1 LQINR
6 IVCHLSSPKQIDIVY
21 IKGFSM
27 LEFLTDWYKTRF
39 SDPQAITLMFI
50 IIGIGLALYFGAGLL
65 APLLVALVLAFLL
78 EWPVAQM
85 SRLRISRT
93 AAATI
98 VLVVFL
104 SLMLILMLGLVPSI
118 WRQGVSLVTDLP
130 SMIDKGMLIVR
141 EFSADYPKFVS
152 ASQLDSMMEEI
163 NKMLDTQHIIDLGK
177 QILGYSASL
186 LVLMV
191 YAILVPLLVFFF
203 LKDKDLLLRG
213 SKRFFPT
220 NRGLAR
226 KVWFEMD
233 QQIFNYI
240 RGKVIEIVIVGV
252 ASYIFFAIMGLRYST
267 LLGVLTGL
275 SVLIP
280 YVGATLVTLP
290 IALVAFFQWGF
301 SAEFGYLIL
310 GYGIIQALDG
320 NVLVPLLFSDAVDLH
335 PVVIIAAVLVFG
347 GLWGVWGVFFAIPLA
362 SLVKA
367 VINAWP
373 NNQQQR
379 RVKFDSE

>member
-1 LQINR
+1 
-6 IVCHLSSPKQIDIVY
+6 
-21 IKGFSM
+21 
-27 LEFLTDWYKTRF
+27 
-39 SDPQAITLMFI
+39 
-50 IIGIGLALYFGAGLL
+50 
-65 APLLVALVLAFLL
+65 
-78 EWPVAQM
+78 
-85 SRLRISRT
+85 
-93 AAATI
+93 
-98 VLVVFL
+98 
-104 SLMLILMLGLVPSI
+104 
-118 WRQGVSLVTDLP
+118 
-130 SMIDKGMLIVR
+130 
-141 EFSADYPKFVS
+141 
-152 ASQLDSMMEEI
+152 MMEEI
-163 NKMLDTQHIIDLGK
+163 NKMLDTQHLIDLGK

-203 LKDKDLLLRG
+203 LKDKDFLLNG
-213 SKRFFPT
+213 SKRFFPS

-252 ASYIFFAIMGLRYST
+252 ASYIFFAIMGLRYSA

-301 SAEFGYLIL
+301 SAEFGYLML

-373 NNQQQR
+373 NNQEQQR
-379 RVKFDSE
+379 VTLDSE

>member
-1 LQINR
+1 MLTF
-6 IVCHLSSPKQIDIVY
+6 
-21 IKGFSM
+21 FSR
-27 LEFLTDWYKTRF
+27 WYQERF
-39 SDPQAITLMFI
+39 SDPQAITLMAI
-50 IIGIGLALYFGAGLL
+50 LVGLALVIYFAGGLL

-85 SRLRISRT
+85 LKLGINRT
-93 AAATI
+93 TGA
-98 VLVVFL
+98 
-104 SLMLILMLGLVPSI
+104 SLMLVLFLGVVVLLTFGLIPSI
-118 WRQGVSLVTDLP
+118 WRQGVSLMADLP
-130 SMIDKGMLIVR
+130 SMIDKGLQTLQALINQ
-141 EFSADYPKFVS
+141 YPQFINPE
-152 ASQLDSMMEEI
+152 QLNVMVAEL
-163 NKMLDTQHIIDLGK
+163 KKLLDTQHVIDIAK
-177 QILGYSASL
+177 QLIGYSASL

-203 LKDKDLLLRG
+203 LKDKDQLING

-220 NRGLAR
+220 NRQLAR
-226 KVWFEMD
+226 KVWFEMH

-240 RGKVIEIVIVGV
+240 RGKVIEIVIVGI
-252 ASYIFFAIMGLRYST
+252 ASYVLFAVMGLSYAA

-290 IALVAFFQWGF
+290 ITLVAFFQWGF
-301 SAEFGYLIL
+301 SAEFGYLML
-310 GYGIIQALDG
+310 GYGIIQTLDG
-320 NVLVPLLFSDAVDLH
+320 NLLVPILFSDAVDLH
-335 PVVIIAAVLVFG
+335 PVIIIAAVLVFG

-373 NNQQQR
+373 KTEIEQPLT
-379 RVKFDSE
+379 SLES

>member
-1 LQINR
+1 
-6 IVCHLSSPKQIDIVY
+6 
-21 IKGFSM
+21 M
-27 LEFLTDWYKTRF
+27 LEFLKDWYKSRF
-39 SDPQAITLMFI
+39 SDPQAITLVFI
-50 IIGIGLALYFGAGLL
+50 LLGIGLTIYFGAGLL

-85 SRLRISRT
+85 NKLGINR
-93 AAATI
+93 AAGASI
-98 VLVVFL
+98 VLVAFL
-104 SLMLILMLGLVPSI
+104 GIMMVLLLVLMPSI
-118 WRQGVSLVTDLP
+118 WRQGISLASDLP
-130 SMIDKGMLIVR
+130 TMLDKGMVVIRDL
-141 EFSADYPKFVS
+141 SQDYPQYIS
-152 ASQLDSMMEEI
+152 AEQIDTMLTEV
-163 NKMLDTQHIIDLGK
+163 KKLLDTQHLLDFAK
-177 QILGYSASL
+177 QLVGFSASL

-203 LKDKDLLLRG
+203 LKDKQQLLDG
-213 SKRFFPT
+213 SKRFFPA

-240 RGKVIEIVIVGV
+240 RGKVIEIIIVGIF
-252 ASYIFFAIMGLRYST
+252 SYVFFALMGLRYSA

-290 IALVAFFQWGF
+290 IALVAFVQWGIGP
-301 SAEFGYLIL
+301 EFGYLML
-310 GYGIIQALDG
+310 GYAIIQALDG
-320 NVLVPLLFSDAVDLH
+320 NVLVPILFSDAVDLH

-373 NNQQQR
+373 NHSEPQQQL
-379 RVKFDSE
+379 DSE

>member
-1 LQINR
+1 
-6 IVCHLSSPKQIDIVY
+6 
-21 IKGFSM
+21 
-27 LEFLTDWYKTRF
+27 
-39 SDPQAITLMFI
+39 
-50 IIGIGLALYFGAGLL
+50 
-65 APLLVALVLAFLL
+65 
-78 EWPVAQM
+78 
-85 SRLRISRT
+85 
-93 AAATI
+93 
-98 VLVVFL
+98 
-104 SLMLILMLGLVPSI
+104 LVPSI

-130 SMIDKGMLIVR
+130 SMIDKGMIIVR
-141 EFSADYPKFVS
+141 EFSADYPQFVS

-163 NKMLDTQHIIDLGK
+163 NKMLDTQHLIDLGK

-203 LKDKDLLLRG
+203 LKDKEFLLNG
-213 SKRFFPT
+213 SKRFFPS

-240 RGKVIEIVIVGV
+240 RGKVIEIVIIGV
-252 ASYIFFAIMGLRYST
+252 ASYIFFAIMGLRYSA

-301 SAEFGYLIL
+301 SAEFGYLML

-373 NNQQQR
+373 NNQEQQ

>member
-1 LQINR
+1 
-6 IVCHLSSPKQIDIVY
+6 
-21 IKGFSM
+21 M
-27 LEFLTDWYKTRF
+27 LAFLTEWYKTRF

-85 SRLRISRT
+85 SRLGISRT

-104 SLMLILMLGLVPSI
+104 GLMLILLLGLVPSI

-130 SMIDKGMLIVR
+130 TMIDKGMLIVR
-141 EFSADYPKFVS
+141 EFSADYPQFVS
-152 ASQLDSMMEEI
+152 ASQLDSMMEEV
-163 NKMLDTQHIIDLGK
+163 NKMLDTQHLLDLGK
-177 QILGYSASL
+177 QLLGYSASL

-203 LKDKDLLLRG
+203 LKDKDQLLSG
-213 SKRFFPT
+213 SKRFFPS
-220 NRGLAR
+220 NRDLAR
-226 KVWFEMD
+226 TVWFEMD

-252 ASYIFFAIMGLRYST
+252 VSYIFFAVMGLRYSA

-301 SAEFGYLIL
+301 SAEFGYLML

-373 NNQQQR
+373 NASSPKVALDN
-379 RVKFDSE
+379 E

>member
-1 LQINR
+1 MFT
-6 IVCHLSSPKQIDIVY
+6 V
-21 IKGFSM
+21 FSR
-27 LEFLTDWYKTRF
+27 WYQERF
-39 SDPQAITLMFI
+39 SDPQAVTLMAI
-50 IIGIGLALYFGAGLL
+50 LVGIALVIYFAAGLL

-85 SRLRISRT
+85 LKLGINRT
-93 AAATI
+93 AGASLVI
-98 VLVVFL
+98 VLFLGIVVLLTFG
-104 SLMLILMLGLVPSI
+104 LIPSV
-118 WRQGVSLVTDLP
+118 WRQGVSLIADLP
-130 SMIDKGMLIVR
+130 SMIDKGLLTIQTLINQ
-141 EFSADYPKFVS
+141 YPRFINPE
-152 ASQLDSMMEEI
+152 QLDLMVGEL
-163 NKMLDTQHIIDLGK
+163 KKLLDTQHVLDIAK
-177 QILGYSASL
+177 QLIGYSASL

-203 LKDKDLLLRG
+203 LKDKDQLISG
-213 SKRFFPT
+213 SKRFFPA
-220 NRGLAR
+220 NRQLAR
-226 KVWFEMD
+226 KVWFEMH

-240 RGKVIEIVIVGV
+240 RGKVIEIVVVGV
-252 ASYIFFAIMGLRYST
+252 ATYILFALMGLRYSA

-301 SAEFGYLIL
+301 SSEFGYLML

-320 NVLVPLLFSDAVDLH
+320 NLLVPILFSDAVDLH
-335 PVVIIAAVLVFG
+335 PVIIIAAVLVFG

-373 NNQQQR
+373 KTEFEADN
-379 RVKFDSE
+379 KLDAS